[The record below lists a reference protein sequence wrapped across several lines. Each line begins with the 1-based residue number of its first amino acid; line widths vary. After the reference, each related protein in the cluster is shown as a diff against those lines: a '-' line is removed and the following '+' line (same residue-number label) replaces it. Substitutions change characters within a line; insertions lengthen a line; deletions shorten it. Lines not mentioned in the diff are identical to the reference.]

1 MKEQRTSERNLTY
14 PRAYHMARR
23 RVMMFPNLARFSGLA
38 LLLLRLM
45 LALIFGDSGWRDL
58 TNPAARS
65 HDFGMSEGFT
75 IFLGVAEFAGAL
87 GVAFGVLTQLA
98 AMGLI
103 LINLGAIQKK
113 IFVWHTGFWGQSS
126 PGWYYDLTLIIISLV
141 IITTNGGPYVL
152 KK

>member
-1 MKEQRTSERNLTY
+1 MI
-14 PRAYHMARR
+14 
-23 RVMMFPNLARFSGLA
+23 FPNLTRFAGLA
-38 LLLLRLM
+38 LLLLRVM

-65 HDFGMSEGFT
+65 ADIRMSEGFT
-75 IFLGVAEFAGAL
+75 IFLGVAELAGAL

-103 LINLGAIQKK
+103 LINLGAIQRKM
-113 IFVWHTGFWGQSS
+113 FVWHTGFWGKSG
-126 PGWYYDLTLIIISLV
+126 PGWYYNLTLIIISLV

-152 KK
+152 RK